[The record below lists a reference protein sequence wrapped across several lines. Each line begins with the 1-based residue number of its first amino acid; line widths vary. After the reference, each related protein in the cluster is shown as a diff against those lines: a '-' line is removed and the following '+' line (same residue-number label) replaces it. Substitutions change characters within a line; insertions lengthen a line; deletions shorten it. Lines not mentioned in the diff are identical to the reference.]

1 MRQHKLILRGF
12 FVTCQRIN
20 HKLIKMKNLLLLLFL
35 FTTSFA
41 FSQEYY
47 WASYS
52 FNVSPEDVETVA
64 NLTDDYFSG
73 DDSKSEGV
81 SVYLFDNHFS
91 DSSNNASHSLVFAGS
106 LEAMGKQY
114 SSGENINF
122 QLYLTK
128 MGQHVENYSSA
139 AGRSLISFGT
149 PGTHPVQNVFWLKV
163 KNASQFAD
171 GFRSYNSKYNPE
183 NRRVTLGAF
192 NLGRSPHGETH
203 YVLLGVDSF
212 MEAFNVGKYRQDN
225 KAASLAWDKYM
236 SSNEGNIEV
245 VRTHTRVM
253 LGKW

>member
-1 MRQHKLILRGF
+1 M
-12 FVTCQRIN
+12 IN
-20 HKLIKMKNLLLLLFL
+20 ITLLFLLLF
-35 FTTSFA
+35 SFQTVL
-41 FSQEYY
+41 SQEYY
-47 WASYS
+47 WTSYS
-52 FNVSPEDVETVA
+52 FNVSSEDVDIVA
-64 NLTDDYFSG
+64 KLTEDYFSG
-73 DDSKSEGV
+73 KDSKSEGV

-114 SSGENINF
+114 SSGQNVNF

-128 MGQHVENYSSA
+128 MGQHVESYSSA

-149 PGTHPVQNVFWLKV
+149 PGTHPVQNVIWLKV
-163 KNASQFAD
+163 KNATQFAN
-171 GFRSYNSKYNPE
+171 GFKSYNSKYNPK

-212 MEAFNVGKYRQDN
+212 MEAFNAGKYRQDN
-225 KAASLAWDKYM
+225 KAASAAWDKYM
-236 SSNEGNIEV
+236 SSIKGNVEL